1 MLPFAP
7 WLAWMI
13 PCLSAAVTFAL
24 PKTKAQWSHTI
35 AVTSLGLSAVF
46 SLSMLPDVAAG
57 IHFDWRWQWFLF
69 DMAVLVDPLNVIMA
83 CVVSVI
89 GFLVAAFSIG
99 YMQHEPEITRFWFL
113 IQLFLGGYMIIVV
126 SGDLLQTFIGW
137 ELVGATCMALASFWY
152 RDPVN
157 ARTGLK
163 TGLLLRIGD
172 FALLTAILSIYVTA
186 GTFNLTELQA
196 NPDWLFTL
204 SQSGILLPT
213 LLLFVVGIL
222 VKAAQLPFQDWLPDM
237 LAASPSCFNALTE
250 CLAGPFLFARV
261 LPMLHE
267 GYLQGVGELST
278 LFLVTAWLGILT
290 ALLTALL
297 ATAQRNI
304 NRLLACSVSSVIG
317 YMLVA
322 FGVAAL
328 SPDIVPG
335 YLAGTFLLTVDA
347 FITGLLFLSAAFL
360 AYVAQSEN
368 LDQMGGIYSRLA
380 HRGIE
385 VGVFAMIGIP
395 PLSGF
400 WSSNWIQ
407 TVTLSL
413 AESAFQVGQTIIA
426 TSSYIFFSLL
436 LVTGGITAFYG
447 LRMLGLLLRPS
458 SSRTHHHAS
467 VPSSMHRSLF
477 SMLLI
482 TMGIDFLVPILIPA
496 FNAFFFPLVKKP
508 FLVDVFEVSIYIL
521 PTVSTILSLIVCGV
535 GAYLSYHMYIT
546 QRVTLDRWMQK
557 FTVLQVTHRVLF
569 NRFYF
574 DTFFQKFAEWVIS
587 ASALLMRF
595 VEKGMDMVLN
605 TVASM
610 VATASKLI
618 FHAFEQQFDIITAAL
633 STRVVTAV
641 RASYHLIELEG
652 LSQRPLKGFNELF
665 NSLTRT
671 LLYLAQQLYNL
682 FEENIAQKLQRDFL
696 ISFQHLEN
704 QLRRLHTGS
713 VSYNLLM
720 VAIGLGL
727 LLGLLLLFSFG
738 GGG

>member
-13 PCLSAAVTFAL
+13 PCLGAIVTLAL
-24 PKTKAQWSHTI
+24 PKTKAQWSHI
-35 AVTSLGLSAVF
+35 LALTSLGVSAVF
-46 SLSMLPDVAAG
+46 SLSMLPDVATG
-57 IHFDWRWQWFLF
+57 ILFEWRWQWSLF

-83 CVVSVI
+83 SVVSVI
-89 GFLVAAFSIG
+89 GFLVAAFSVG
-99 YMQHEPEITRFWFL
+99 YMRHEPEITRFWFL

-152 RDPVN
+152 RDQEN
-157 ARTGLK
+157 ARIGLK
-163 TGLLLRIGD
+163 TGLLLRVGD
-172 FALLTAILSIYVTA
+172 FALLTAILSIYVSA

-196 NPDWLFTL
+196 NPEWLFTL
-204 SQSGILLPT
+204 SQSGMLVPAM
-213 LLLFVVGIL
+213 LLFLVGIL
-222 VKAAQLPFQDWLPDM
+222 VKAAQFPFQDWLPDM

-261 LPMLHE
+261 LPLLHG
-267 GYLQGVGELST
+267 GYLMGVSELSI
-278 LFLVTAWLGILT
+278 LFLATAWLGILT
-290 ALLTALL
+290 ALLSALL

-360 AYVAQSEN
+360 AYVARSEN
-368 LDQMGGIYSRLA
+368 LDQMGGIHSRLA

-413 AESAFQVGQTIIA
+413 AESAARVGQTLMA
-426 TSSYIFFSLL
+426 ASSYLL
-436 LVTGGITAFYG
+436 FGLILLTGGITAFYG
-447 LRMLGLLLRPS
+447 LRMLWLLLRRAS
-458 SSRTHHHAS
+458 TRTHRHLS
-467 VPSSMHRSLF
+467 VPSLMQRSLL
-477 SMLLI
+477 SMLII
-482 TMGIDFLVPILIPA
+482 TMGIDFLIPVLIPA
-496 FNAFFFPLVKKP
+496 FNTFFLPLVMKP

-521 PTVSTILSLIVCGV
+521 PTMSTILSLLFCGV
-535 GAYLSYHMYIT
+535 GAFLAYHVYVT
-546 QRVTLDRWMQK
+546 QRFPVDRWIQQ
-557 FTVLQVTHRVLF
+557 FAVLQVTHRVLF

-574 DTFFQKFAEWVIS
+574 DTFSQKLAERVIA
-587 ASALLMRF
+587 ASTLLMKF
-595 VEKGMDMVLN
+595 VEKGMDMGLN
-605 TVASM
+605 TVAST
-610 VATASKLI
+610 VTTAAQFI
-618 FHAFEQQFDIITAAL
+618 FHGFERQFDIIAAAL
-633 STRVVTAV
+633 AARVVTAV
-641 RASYHLIELEG
+641 HASYHLIELEG
-652 LSQRPLKGFNELF
+652 LSQRPIKGFNELF
-665 NSLTRT
+665 NSLTRI
-671 LLYLAQQLYNL
+671 LLSIAQQLYRL
-682 FEENIAQKLQRDFL
+682 FEEDMVHQLQRGFL
-696 ISFQHLEN
+696 TSFHRFEN
-704 QLRRLHTGS
+704 QLRRLHTGL

-720 VAIGLGL
+720 VALGLGL
-727 LLGLLLLFSFG
+727 LLGLLLLFGLG

>member
-1 MLPFAP
+1 VLPFAP

-13 PCLSAAVTFAL
+13 PCLGAAMTLIL
-24 PKTKAQWSHTI
+24 PKTKAQWSHVLAI
-35 AVTSLGLSAVF
+35 TSLGVSAVF
-46 SLSMLPDVAAG
+46 SLSMLPDVVTG
-57 IHFDWRWQWFLF
+57 ILFEWRWQWSLF

-89 GFLVAAFSIG
+89 GFLVAAFSVG
-99 YMQHEPEITRFWFL
+99 YMHDEPEITRFWFL

-152 RDPVN
+152 RDQEN
-157 ARTGLK
+157 ARIGLK
-163 TGLLLRIGD
+163 TGLLLRVGD
-172 FALLTAILSIYVTA
+172 FALLTAMLSIYVTA

-196 NPDWLFTL
+196 NPEWLFTL

-213 LLLFVVGIL
+213 LLLFLVGIL
-222 VKAAQLPFQDWLPDM
+222 VKAAQFPFQDWLPDM

-261 LPMLHE
+261 LLLLHE
-267 GYLQGVGELST
+267 GYLQGVGELSIF
-278 LFLVTAWLGILT
+278 FLATAWLGILT
-290 ALLTALL
+290 ALLSALL

-368 LDQMGGIYSRLA
+368 LDQMGGIHSRIA

-413 AESAFQVGQTIIA
+413 AESASHVGQTVIA
-426 TSSYIFFSLL
+426 ASSHILFGLL
-436 LVTGGITAFYG
+436 LLTGGITAFYG
-447 LRMLGLLLRPS
+447 LRMLWLLLRRS
-458 SSRTHHHAS
+458 ASRTSHFLSA
-467 VPSSMHRSLF
+467 PSLMRHSLL
-477 SMLLI
+477 SMLII
-482 TMGIDFLVPILIPA
+482 TMGIDFLVPVLIPV
-496 FNAFFFPLVKKP
+496 FNTFFLPLVKTT

-521 PTVSTILSLIVCGV
+521 PTVSTILSLIFCGV
-535 GAYLSYHMYIT
+535 GAFLAYHVYVT
-546 QRVTLDRWMQK
+546 QRFPVDRWMQK

-574 DTFFQKFAEWVIS
+574 DTFFQKLAEWVIS
-587 ASALLMRF
+587 ASALLMKF

-605 TVASM
+605 TV
-610 VATASKLI
+610 SKLVTKASQLI
-618 FHAFEQQFDIITAAL
+618 LQGFEQQFDTIPAAL
-633 STRVVTAV
+633 STRVLMAV
-641 RASYHLIELEG
+641 HASYHLIELEG
-652 LSQRPLKGFNELF
+652 LSQRPIKGFNELF

-671 LLYLAQQLYNL
+671 LLSFAQQLYNL
-682 FEENIAQKLQRDFL
+682 FEEDIAQKLQRGFL
-696 ISFQHLEN
+696 TSFHRLEN
-704 QLRRLHTGS
+704 QLRQLHTGM
-713 VSYNLLM
+713 VSYNQLM
-720 VAIGLGL
+720 VAIGLAL
-727 LLGLLLLFSFG
+727 LLGLLLLFGFG
-738 GGG
+738 GSG